1 MKLAS
6 FRATALAFVALLL
19 AGCGTTRIN
28 RVLGDP
34 SRYRA
39 RDVRIEGTVTN
50 VVGALS
56 AGVYQV
62 DDGTGKIY
70 VLSGRG
76 IPNKGARVRVTG
88 NVQEGFN
95 IMGRS
100 FGTVIRERD
109 HRVRY

>member
-6 FRATALAFVALLL
+6 FRLGFVALTAMLL

-28 RVLGDP
+28 RVLNDP
-34 SRYRA
+34 SRYRNG
-39 RDVRIEGTVTN
+39 DVRIEGTVTQ
-50 VVGALS
+50 VVGALV

-70 VLSGRG
+70 VLSNRG
-76 IPNKGARVRVTG
+76 IPNKGARVSVKG
-88 NVQEGFN
+88 DVQQGINV
-95 IMGRS
+95 MGRS